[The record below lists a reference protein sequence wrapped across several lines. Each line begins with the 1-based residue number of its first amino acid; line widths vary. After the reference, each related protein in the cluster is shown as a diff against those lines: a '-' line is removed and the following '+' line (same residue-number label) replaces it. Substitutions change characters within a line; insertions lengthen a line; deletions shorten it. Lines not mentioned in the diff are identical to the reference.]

1 MTLLHRVYGVLCWFL
16 DFLLTYGGGQLDLAV
31 ASKLAVN
38 FSLLFLSPEK
48 NPAVAMNHKAGA
60 EP

>member
-1 MTLLHRVYGVLCWFL
+1 MTLLHWVCHVVCWFP
-16 DFLLTYGGGQLDLAV
+16 DSLLIYGGGQLDLAA

-38 FSLLFLSPEK
+38 FSLVFLSPEK
-48 NPAVAMNHKAGA
+48 NPSVATNHKAGA